1 MPIAELLHNA
11 RFITNNLGEQ
21 TDVVISIDTWN
32 SLVSALQQI
41 QPLEDAY
48 WGKQAQQAIETS
60 VMVGTDRFTQE
71 IVHLIALDS

>member
-32 SLVSALQQI
+32 SLVSTLQQF
-41 QPLEDAY
+41 QPLEDSH

-60 VMVGTDRFTQE
+60 AMVGTDRFTQE
-71 IVHLIALDS
+71 IEHLITLDS